1 MLTFAESYALA
12 GLLISGNR
20 AELAATLA
28 RLAEKLKAHRARMAA
43 IREDER
49 LDYTDLFDY
58 GKADT
63 PRTKPRQKKR
73 AHTGPFSWEWGML
86 TRSRAPRPG

>member
-20 AELAATLA
+20 AELAATLD

-63 PRTKPRQKKR
+63 PLNL
-73 AHTGPFSWEWGML
+73 AH
-86 TRSRAPRPG
+86 

>member
-43 IREDER
+43 IR
-49 LDYTDLFDY
+49 
-58 GKADT
+58 
-63 PRTKPRQKKR
+63 
-73 AHTGPFSWEWGML
+73 
-86 TRSRAPRPG
+86 